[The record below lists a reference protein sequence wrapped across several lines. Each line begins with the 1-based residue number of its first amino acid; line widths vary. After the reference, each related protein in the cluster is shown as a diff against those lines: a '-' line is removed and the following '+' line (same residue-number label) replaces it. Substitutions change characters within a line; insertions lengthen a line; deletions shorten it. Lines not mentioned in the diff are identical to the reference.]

1 MAKWNVASSVPGEA
15 GERPWRGRNS
25 TVWRSRRMQVGL
37 TRSGLRWMDFSIGSL
52 RCLRKTSLVFSTPSS
67 TQGPPPFPT
76 VFSDLLKQLQY
87 FTVPSCLLSQP
98 RCILTKFSAF
108 NFQAYVRERSE
119 MCVLLTYS
127 NAVQG
132 GLAQTAF

>member
-1 MAKWNVASSVPGEA
+1 MWPSLFPEKQEKGLGEEGIPQSGGVGGCRLDSPGVDSGGWIFLSAA
-15 GERPWRGRNS
+15 GDAFRRPAWCS
-25 TVWRSRRMQVGL
+25 APPL
-37 TRSGLRWMDFSIGSL
+37 LHKD
-52 RCLRKTSLVFSTPSS
+52 
-67 TQGPPPFPT
+67 PPFPT

>member
-1 MAKWNVASSVPGEA
+1 MDGFFHRQPEMPSEDQPGVQH
-15 GERPWRGRNS
+15 P
-25 TVWRSRRMQVGL
+25 L
-37 TRSGLRWMDFSIGSL
+37 FYTR
-52 RCLRKTSLVFSTPSS
+52 T
-67 TQGPPPFPT
+67 PPFPT